1 MNSSDESN
9 SFTPRLLKKI
19 QMQGGAPGTHPS
31 GWVQARG
38 VLTRTSQRRA
48 SAPTR
53 QMGLFQ
59 QPAKTVVLIG
69 TLDSKG
75 EELLYLKRLVETRG
89 HRAVVV
95 DVGVRGRPAFL
106 AEVSREEVAAA
117 AGADL
122 ADLAAAGERGRALTA
137 MMNGAALLVRALQAT
152 GRLDGILGLGGGSG
166 TAVAAGAMRALP
178 FGVPKLLVSTKG
190 SADVSP
196 YVGTKDIA
204 ILHSVTDIMGLNPLL
219 RRVLANAAGAICGM
233 VEAKVQE
240 PNPRPA
246 VAITAFGVTTPAAER
261 CRDLL
266 AERGYEALVFH
277 ANGTGGRA
285 MEELIEQGTVDAV
298 LDLTTTELADEL
310 CGGTQSAGPHRL
322 EAAGRL
328 GLPQVVAPG
337 ALDMVNFFRPEA
349 VPAKYAGRTF
359 YRHSPL
365 AVLMRTTPA
374 ENAVLG
380 RWLGERLTAARGP
393 AALLLPLR
401 GVSEYDK
408 EGGVFHDPEAD
419 HVLFA
424 EARKAA
430 EGVEVVELD
439 AHIND
444 PAFAQAAVALLLRLA
459 ERAGR
464 NQEDKRGD

>member
-1 MNSSDESN
+1 
-9 SFTPRLLKKI
+9 
-19 QMQGGAPGTHPS
+19 
-31 GWVQARG
+31 
-38 VLTRTSQRRA
+38 
-48 SAPTR
+48 
-53 QMGLFQ
+53 
-59 QPAKTVVLIG
+59 
-69 TLDSKG
+69 
-75 EELLYLKRLVETRG
+75 
-89 HRAVVV
+89 
-95 DVGVRGRPAFL
+95 
-106 AEVSREEVAAA
+106 
-117 AGADL
+117 
-122 ADLAAAGERGRALTA
+122 
-137 MMNGAALLVRALQAT
+137 
-152 GRLDGILGLGGGSG
+152 
-166 TAVAAGAMRALP
+166 
-178 FGVPKLLVSTKG
+178 
-190 SADVSP
+190 
-196 YVGTKDIA
+196 
-204 ILHSVTDIMGLNPLL
+204 
-219 RRVLANAAGAICGM
+219 

-393 AALLLPLR
+393 AALLLPLC

>member
-1 MNSSDESN
+1 
-9 SFTPRLLKKI
+9 
-19 QMQGGAPGTHPS
+19 
-31 GWVQARG
+31 
-38 VLTRTSQRRA
+38 
-48 SAPTR
+48 
-53 QMGLFQ
+53 MGLLQ

-69 TLDSKG
+69 TLDTKG
-75 EELLYLKRLVETRG
+75 EELLYLKQLVEARG
-89 HRAVVV
+89 HRTLVI

-117 AGADL
+117 AGAEL
-122 ADLAAAGERGRALTA
+122 ADLASAGERGRALTV
-137 MMNGAALLVRALQAT
+137 MMNGAALLVRQLRAA

-166 TAVAAGAMRALP
+166 TAVAAGGMRALP
-178 FGVPKLLVSTKG
+178 FGVPKLLISTKG

-196 YVGTKDIA
+196 YVDTKDIA
-204 ILHSVTDIMGLNPLL
+204 ILHSVTYIMGLNPLL
-219 RRVLANAAGAICGM
+219 RRVLANGAGAICGM
-233 VEAKVQE
+233 VEAEVQE
-240 PNPRPA
+240 SDPRPS
-246 VAITAFGVTTPAAER
+246 VAITAFGVTTPVALH

-266 AERGYEALVFH
+266 AEQGFEVLAFH

-285 MEELIEQGTVDAV
+285 MEELIAQGVVDAV

-328 GLPQVVAPG
+328 GVPQVVAPG

-349 VPAKYAGRTF
+349 VPAKYAGRAF

-365 AVLMRTTPA
+365 AVLMRTTPG

-380 RWLGERLTAARGP
+380 RWLAERLTAACGP

-408 EGGVFHDPEAD
+408 EGGVFYDPEAD
-419 HVLFA
+419 RALFA
-424 EARKAA
+424 DARKA
-430 EGVEVVELD
+430 GGNVEVVELD

-459 ERAGR
+459 ERAER
-464 NQEDKRGD
+464 SKEAERGD